1 MTETI
6 RYEVDGD
13 GIALLTIDLPNTGM
27 NVFNAQLIEDLET
40 CVNKVLEDDA
50 VKGAVITSGKDA
62 FLAGADLNM
71 LGAQAGAEQTPEEAF
86 EGAFRLNK
94 ILRLIETGG
103 KPRKELALQGTKP
116 FAAAVNGL
124 ALGGGFE
131 LVLACH
137 YRVITDSPKMQL
149 GFPEVQVGLLP
160 GAGGT
165 QRLPRIVGIQAA
177 AQAITTGKPYN
188 GQVALGLGIAQE
200 MAPTDQVVEKA
211 KAWVKKSPSALAP
224 WDKKG
229 FKYPGGAGAMNPAAV
244 QTFIGANAMAQKQT
258 QHNYPAVQAILSC
271 LYEGGIV
278 DFDTAIRI
286 ESKYFMTLLAGSVA
300 PNMIRSLFINKQAV
314 EKGSLR
320 PKNIERKTVKR
331 LGMLGAGL
339 MGAGVAY
346 VSAKGGMDVVL
357 LDRDMAS
364 AEKGKDY
371 SRKLVEKDIGR
382 GKLTKEKGDAFLE
395 RIIPTDNYDDLK
407 DCDLIIEAVFEAEDI
422 KKDVT
427 EKTEAVIG
435 KDVVFASNTSTLP
448 ITGLAKNFTRPHQFI
463 GIHFFSPVEKM
474 PLVEIIM
481 GEKTDDETLALA
493 LDYVSQIRKTPIVVN
508 DSRGFY
514 TSRCFGTYVQEGYAM
529 VKEGVNPALIENAGK
544 MAGMPV
550 GPLAVGD
557 EVAID
562 LSYKVGMAT
571 RKALGDKYVPSP
583 ADGFVEKMVTE
594 LERFGRKNGKGAYV
608 YPEDGS
614 PKHLWQGLSEHFPL
628 SDDQPSVDE
637 VKSRLMIRQAIECA
651 RCFEEG
657 VLRDTAS
664 GDIGAIFGWGFAPFT
679 GGPFSFI
686 DTMGVDE
693 FVREADRLT
702 QAYGPRF
709 TPPQLLRD
717 MAANGETFYT
727 KGDSRGRIPGKKAA

>member
-6 RYEVDGD
+6 RYEVDAD

-27 NVFNAQLIEDLET
+27 NVFNAQLIQDLDT
-40 CVNKVLEDDA
+40 CVDKVLADDA
-50 VKGAVITSGKDA
+50 VKGAVITSGKPA

-71 LGAQAGAEQTPEEAF
+71 LGGQAGATQTPQEAF
-86 EGAFRLNK
+86 ESAFGLNK
-94 ILRLIETGG
+94 LLRKMETGD
-103 KPRKELALQGTKP
+103 KDRKVLAKEGTKP

-137 YRVITDSPKMQL
+137 YRVLADVPGMQL

-188 GQVALGLGIAQE
+188 GQIAMGLGIAQ
-200 MAPTDQVVEKA
+200 ALVPLDDVVSNA
-211 KAWVKKSPSALAP
+211 KEWVKKTASALAP

-229 FKYPGGAGAMNPAAV
+229 FKYPGGAGAMNPNAV
-244 QTFIGANAMAQKQT
+244 RTFMGASAMAQKQT
-258 QHNYPAVQAILSC
+258 QHNYPAVEAILSC

-286 ESKYFMTLLAGSVA
+286 ESKYFMKLLADPVA
-300 PNMIRSLFINKQAV
+300 GNMIRSLFINKQAV

-320 PKNIERKTVKR
+320 PEGFERKKVKR

-346 VSAKGGMDVVL
+346 VSAKVGMDVVL
-357 LDRDMAS
+357 LDRDEAS

-371 SRKLVEKDIGR
+371 SRNLVKKGVER
-382 GKLTKEKGDAFLE
+382 GKVSQEKGDALLD
-395 RIIPTDNYDDLK
+395 RITTTSDYSDLA

-435 KDVVFASNTSTLP
+435 KDIVFASNTSTLP

-463 GIHFFSPVEKM
+463 GIHFFSPVDKM

-481 GEKTDDETLALA
+481 GEKTDDQTLALA
-493 LDYVSQIRKTPIVVN
+493 LDYVSQIKKTPIVVN

-529 VKEGVNPALIENAGK
+529 VQEGVNPALIENAGK

-557 EVAID
+557 EVALD

-571 RKALGDKYVPSP
+571 KKALGDKYVSSP
-583 ADGFVEKMVTE
+583 ADGFVEKMVVD
-594 LERFGRKNGKGAYV
+594 LERFGRKNGKGNYV

-614 PKHLWQGLSEHFPL
+614 RKYLWPGLADHFPQVE
-628 SDDQPSVDE
+628 DQPE
-637 VKSRLMIRQAIECA
+637 VCEVISRFMVRQAIEAA

-657 VLRDTAS
+657 VLIDASS

-679 GGPFSFI
+679 GGPFSYI
-686 DTMGVDE
+686 DTMGVAE
-693 FVREADRLT
+693 FVAEADRLA
-702 QAYGPRF
+702 QAYGARF
-709 TPPQLLRD
+709 TPPQMLRD
-717 MAANGETFYT
+717 MAANGESFYA
-727 KGDSRGRIPGKKAA
+727 KGDTRGRIAKAA

>member
-6 RYEVDGD
+6 RYEVDAD
-13 GIALLTIDLPNTGM
+13 GIALLTIDLPDASM
-27 NVFNAQLIEDLET
+27 NVFNAQLIKDLDT
-40 CVNKVLEDDA
+40 CVDKVLADDA
-50 VKGAVITSGKDA
+50 VKGAVITSGKPA
-62 FLAGADLNM
+62 FIAGADLNM
-71 LGAQAGAEQTPEEAF
+71 LGAQAGSKQTPEQAF
-86 EGAFRLNK
+86 ESAFGLNK
-94 ILRLIETGG
+94 LFRKLETGD
-103 KPRKELALQGTKP
+103 KNRKILAKEGTKP

-137 YRVITDSPKMQL
+137 YRVIADDPKMQL

-177 AQAITTGKPYN
+177 AGAVTTGKPYN
-188 GQVALGLGIAQE
+188 AQIALGLGIANE
-200 MAPTDQVVEKA
+200 LAPAADVVDRA
-211 KAWVKKSPSALAP
+211 KAWVKKTSSAIAP

-229 FKYPGGAGAMNPAAV
+229 FKYPGGAGAMHPASV
-244 QTFIGANAMAQKQT
+244 QTFVGANAMAQKQT

-271 LYEGGIV
+271 FFEGGVV

-286 ESKYFMTLLAGSVA
+286 ESKYFMKLLADPVA
-300 PNMIRSLFINKQAV
+300 GNMIRSLFINKQAV

-320 PKNIERKTVKR
+320 PAGIERKKVKR

-346 VSAKGGMDVVL
+346 VSAKVGMDVVL
-357 LDRDMAS
+357 LDRDAAS

-371 SRKLVEKDIGR
+371 SRNLVKKGVER
-382 GKLTKEKGDAFLE
+382 GKVSKEKGDALLE
-395 RIIPTDNYDDLK
+395 RITTTSDYADLK

-422 KKDVT
+422 KKSVT
-427 EKTEAVIG
+427 EATEAVIG
-435 KDVVFASNTSTLP
+435 KDIVFASNTSTLP

-463 GIHFFSPVEKM
+463 GIHFFSPVDKM

-481 GEKTDDETLALA
+481 GEKTDDATLALA
-493 LDYVSQIRKTPIVVN
+493 LDYVSQIKKTPIVVN

-514 TSRCFGTYVQEGYAM
+514 TSRCFGTYVQEGYSM
-529 VKEGVNPALIENAGK
+529 VQEGVKPALIENAGK

-557 EVAID
+557 EVALD

-571 RKALGDKYVPSP
+571 RKALGDKYVVSP
-583 ADGFVEKMVTE
+583 ADGFVEKMVVD
-594 LERFGRKNGKGAYV
+594 LERFGRKNGKGNYV
-608 YPEDGS
+608 YPTDGGR
-614 PKHLWQGLSEHFPL
+614 KYLWPGLGDHFPVA
-628 SDDQPSVDE
+628 DDQPTLDE
-637 VKSRLMIRQAIECA
+637 VKTRFMVRQAVEAA

-657 VLRDTAS
+657 VLIDASS

-686 DTMGVDE
+686 DTMGVAE
-693 FVREADRLT
+693 FVAEADRLA
-702 QAYGPRF
+702 QAYGARF
-709 TPPQLLRD
+709 TPPQMLRD
-717 MAANGETFYT
+717 MAEKGECFYA
-727 KGDSRGRIPGKKAA
+727 KGDTRGRIAKAA

>member
-13 GIALLTIDLPNTGM
+13 GIALLTIDLPNANM
-27 NVFNAQLIEDLET
+27 NVFNAQLIEDLDA
-40 CVNKVLEDDA
+40 CVDKVLADDN

-71 LGAQAGAEQTPEEAF
+71 LGSQEADQTPEQAF
-86 EGAFRLNK
+86 ENAFRLNK
-94 ILRLIETGG
+94 IFRKMETGD
-103 KPRKELALQGTKP
+103 KDRKILMKEGTKP

-137 YRVITDSPKMQL
+137 HRVISDTPAMQL
-149 GFPEVQVGLLP
+149 GFPEVMVGLLP

-165 QRLPRIVGIQAA
+165 QRLPRLTGIQAA

-188 GQVALGLGIAQE
+188 GQIAMGLGIVQE
-200 MAPTDQVVEKA
+200 MVPTDQVVAKA
-211 KAWVKKSPSALAP
+211 KEWVKKSPSALAP

-271 LYEGGIV
+271 LYEGGVV

-286 ESKYFMTLLAGSVA
+286 ESKYFMKLLSGPVA

-320 PKNIERKTVKR
+320 PEGFERKKVKR

-346 VSAKGGMDVVL
+346 VSAKAGMEVVL
-357 LDRDMAS
+357 LDREMAA

-371 SRKLVEKDIGR
+371 SRNLVKKGMER
-382 GKLTKEKGDAFLE
+382 GKVTQEKGDALLE
-395 RIIPTDNYDDLK
+395 RIIPTDSYDDLK

-435 KDVVFASNTSTLP
+435 KDIVFASNTSTLP

-463 GIHFFSPVEKM
+463 GIHFFSPVDKM

-481 GEKTDDETLALA
+481 GEKTDDATLALA
-493 LDYVSQIRKTPIVVN
+493 LDYVSQIKKTPIVVN

-583 ADGFVEKMVTE
+583 ADGFVETMVVE
-594 LERFGRKNGKGAYV
+594 LERFGRKNGKGAYD
-608 YPEDGS
+608 YPTDGS
-614 PKHLWQGLSEHFPL
+614 PKHLWPGLADHFPL
-628 SDDQPSVDE
+628 ADDQPTVDE
-637 VKSRLMIRQAIECA
+637 VKSRLMVRMAVECA

-693 FVREADRLT
+693 FVAEADRLA
-702 QAYGPRF
+702 QAYGARF

-717 MAANGETFYT
+717 MASNGETFYT
-727 KGDSRGRIPGKKAA
+727 KGDSRGRIPAKAA

>member
-6 RYEVDGD
+6 RYDVDGD

-27 NVFNAQLIEDLET
+27 NVFNAQLIEDLDT
-40 CVNKVLEDDA
+40 CIDKALADDA
-50 VKGAVITSGKDA
+50 VKGVVITSGKPA

-71 LGAQAGAEQTPEEAF
+71 LGSRAGADQTPEAAF
-86 EGAFRLNK
+86 ESAFGLNK
-94 ILRLIETGG
+94 LLRKIETGD
-103 KPRKELALQGTKP
+103 KDRKILAKQGTKP
-116 FAAAVNGL
+116 VAAAVNGL

-137 YRVITDSPKMQL
+137 HRIIADDRSMQL

-165 QRLPRIVGIQAA
+165 QRLPRLIGIQAA
-177 AQAITTGKPYN
+177 AQAIMTGKPFN
-188 GQVALGLGIAQE
+188 AQTALGLGIVQE
-200 MAPTDQVVEKA
+200 VAPAGEVVAKA
-211 KAWVKKSPSALAP
+211 KEWVKKTSSAIAP

-229 FKYPGGAGAMNPAAV
+229 FKYPGGAGAMNPSSV
-244 QTFIGANAMAQKQT
+244 QTFVGANAMAQKQT

-271 LYEGGIV
+271 MFEGGVV

-286 ESKYFMTLLAGSVA
+286 ESKYFMKLLADPVA
-300 PNMIRSLFINKQAV
+300 GNMIRSLFINKQAV

-320 PKNIERKTVKR
+320 PEGFERKKVKR

-346 VSAKGGMDVVL
+346 VSAKAGMEVVL
-357 LDRDMAS
+357 LDRDEAS

-371 SRKLVEKDIGR
+371 SRNLVKKGMER
-382 GKLTKEKGDAFLE
+382 GKVTQEKGDALLD
-395 RIIPTDNYDDLK
+395 RITTTSDYADLK

-463 GIHFFSPVEKM
+463 GIHFFSPVDKM

-493 LDYVSQIRKTPIVVN
+493 LDYVSQIKKTPIVVN

-529 VKEGVNPALIENAGK
+529 VQEGVNPALIENAGK

-557 EVAID
+557 EVALD
-562 LSYKVGMAT
+562 LSYKVGQAT
-571 RKALGDKYVPSP
+571 KKALGDKYVSSP
-583 ADGFVEKMVTE
+583 ADGFVEKMVVE
-594 LERFGRKNGKGAYV
+594 LERFGRKNGKGNYV
-608 YPEDGS
+608 YPEDGGR
-614 PKHLWQGLSEHFPL
+614 KYLWPGLGEHFPV
-628 SDDQPSVDE
+628 SAEQPSVDE
-637 VKSRLMIRQAIECA
+637 VKSRFMVRQAVEAA

-657 VLRDTAS
+657 VLIDASS

-686 DTMGVDE
+686 DTMGVAE
-693 FVREADRLT
+693 FVREADRLA

-709 TPPQLLRD
+709 TPPQMLRE
-717 MAANGETFYT
+717 MAEKGETFYQ
-727 KGDSRGRIPGKKAA
+727 KGNTRGRLAKAA

>member
-1 MTETI
+1 MTKTI
-6 RYEVDGD
+6 RYDVDAD
-13 GIALLTIDLPNTGM
+13 GIALLTIDLPDTGM
-27 NVFNAQLIEDLET
+27 NVFNAQLIKDLDT
-40 CVNKVLEDDA
+40 CVDKVLADDA
-50 VKGAVITSGKDA
+50 VKGAVITSGKPA

-71 LGAQAGAEQTPEEAF
+71 LGSQAGSKQTPEQAF
-86 EGAFRLNK
+86 ESAFGLNK
-94 ILRLIETGG
+94 LFRKLETGD
-103 KPRKELALQGTKP
+103 KNRKILAKEGTKP

-137 YRVITDSPKMQL
+137 YRVIADDPKMQL

-177 AQAITTGKPYN
+177 AGAVTTGKPYN
-188 GQVALGLGIAQE
+188 AHVALGLGIANE
-200 MAPTDQVVEKA
+200 LAPAAEVVQKA
-211 KAWVKKSPSALAP
+211 KAWVKRSASAIAP

-229 FKYPGGAGAMNPAAV
+229 FKYPGGAGAMHPASV
-244 QTFIGANAMAQKQT
+244 QTFVGANAMAQKQT

-271 LYEGGIV
+271 LFEGGVV

-286 ESKYFMTLLAGSVA
+286 ESKYFMKLLADPVA
-300 PNMIRSLFINKQAV
+300 GNMIRSLFINKQAV

-320 PKNIERKTVKR
+320 PAGIERKKVKR

-346 VSAKGGMDVVL
+346 VSAKVGMDVVL
-357 LDRDMAS
+357 LDRDEAS

-371 SRKLVEKDIGR
+371 SRNLVKKGVER
-382 GKLTKEKGDAFLE
+382 GKVSQEKGDALLS
-395 RIIPTDNYDDLK
+395 RITTTSDYADLK

-422 KKDVT
+422 KKAVT
-427 EKTEAVIG
+427 EATEAVIG
-435 KDVVFASNTSTLP
+435 ENIVFASNTSTLP

-463 GIHFFSPVEKM
+463 GIHFFSPVDKM

-481 GEKTDDETLALA
+481 GEKTDDATLALA
-493 LDYVSQIRKTPIVVN
+493 LDYVSQIKKTPIVVN

-514 TSRCFGTYVQEGYAM
+514 TSRCFGTYVQEGYSM
-529 VKEGVNPALIENAGK
+529 VQEGVTPALIENAGK

-557 EVAID
+557 EVALD

-571 RKALGDKYVPSP
+571 RKALGDKYVVSP
-583 ADGFVEKMVTE
+583 ADGFVEKMVVD
-594 LERFGRKNGKGAYV
+594 LERYGRKNGKGNYV
-608 YPEDGS
+608 YPEDGGR
-614 PKHLWQGLSEHFPL
+614 KYLWPGLADHFPVA
-628 SDDQPSVDE
+628 DDQPTLDE
-637 VKSRLMIRQAIECA
+637 VKTRFMVRQAVEAA

-657 VLRDTAS
+657 VLIDASS

-686 DTMGVDE
+686 DTMGVAE
-693 FVREADRLT
+693 FVAEADRLT
-702 QAYGPRF
+702 QAYGARF
-709 TPPQLLRD
+709 TPPQMLRD
-717 MAANGETFYT
+717 MAANGENFYA
-727 KGDSRGRIPGKKAA
+727 KGDTRGRLAKAA

>member
-1 MTETI
+1 MTDTI
-6 RYEVDGD
+6 RYEVDAD
-13 GIALLTIDLPNTGM
+13 GIALLTIDLPDTGM
-27 NVFNAQLIEDLET
+27 NVFNAQLIEDLNT
-40 CVNKVLEDDA
+40 CVDKVLADDA
-50 VKGAVITSGKDA
+50 VKGAVITSGKPA

-71 LGAQAGAEQTPEEAF
+71 LGSQAGSKQTPEQAF
-86 EGAFRLNK
+86 ESAFGLNK
-94 ILRLIETGG
+94 LFRKLETGD
-103 KPRKELALQGTKP
+103 KDRKVLAKEGTKP

-137 YRVITDSPKMQL
+137 YRVIADDPKMQL

-177 AQAITTGKPYN
+177 AGAVTTGKPYN
-188 GQVALGLGIAQE
+188 AQIALGLGIANE
-200 MAPTDQVVEKA
+200 LAPAAEVVEKA
-211 KAWVKKSPSALAP
+211 IAWVKKSSSAIAP

-229 FKYPGGAGAMNPAAV
+229 FKYPGGAGAMHPGSV

-271 LYEGGIV
+271 LFEGGVV

-286 ESKYFMTLLAGSVA
+286 ESKYFMKLLADPVA
-300 PNMIRSLFINKQAV
+300 GNMIRSLFINKQAV

-320 PKNIERKTVKR
+320 PAGIERKKVKR

-346 VSAKGGMDVVL
+346 VSAKAGMDVVL
-357 LDRDMAS
+357 LDRDEAS

-371 SRKLVEKDIGR
+371 SRNLVKKGVER
-382 GKLTKEKGDAFLE
+382 GKVSQEKGDALLE
-395 RIIPTDNYDDLK
+395 RIITTSDYADLK

-422 KKDVT
+422 KKAVT
-427 EKTEAVIG
+427 EATEAVIG
-435 KDVVFASNTSTLP
+435 EDIVFASNTSTLP

-463 GIHFFSPVEKM
+463 GIHFFSPVDKM

-481 GEKTDDETLALA
+481 GEKTDDATLALA
-493 LDYVSQIRKTPIVVN
+493 LDYVSQIKKTPIVVN

-514 TSRCFGTYVQEGYAM
+514 TSRCFGTYVQEGYSM
-529 VKEGVNPALIENAGK
+529 VQEGVKPALIENAGK

-557 EVAID
+557 EVALD

-571 RKALGDKYVPSP
+571 KKALGDKYVESP
-583 ADGFVEKMVTE
+583 ADGFVEKMVVD
-594 LERFGRKNGKGAYV
+594 LERYGRKNGKGNYV
-608 YPEDGS
+608 YPEDGGR
-614 PKHLWQGLSEHFPL
+614 KYLWPGLADHFPVA
-628 SDDQPSVDE
+628 DDQPTLDE
-637 VKSRLMIRQAIECA
+637 VKTRFMVRQAVEAA

-657 VLRDTAS
+657 VLIDASS

-686 DTMGVDE
+686 DTMGVAE
-693 FVREADRLT
+693 FVAEADRLA
-702 QAYGPRF
+702 QAYGARF
-709 TPPQLLRD
+709 APPQMLRD
-717 MAANGETFYT
+717 MAANGESFYA
-727 KGDSRGRIPGKKAA
+727 KGDTRGRIAKAA

>member
-1 MTETI
+1 MTDTI
-6 RYEVDGD
+6 RYETDAD
-13 GIALLTIDLPNTGM
+13 GIALLTIDLPGASM
-27 NVFNAQLIEDLET
+27 NVFNEQLIKDLDT
-40 CVNKVLEDDA
+40 CVDKILADDA
-50 VKGAVITSGKDA
+50 VKGAVITSGKST

-71 LGAQAGAEQTPEEAF
+71 LGSQSGKGATLEEKFAGAFA
-86 EGAFRLNK
+86 LNK
-94 ILRLIETGG
+94 LFRKMETGG
-103 KPRKELALQGTKP
+103 KAPKVLAIEGTKP
-116 FAAAVNGL
+116 FAAAINGL
-124 ALGGGFE
+124 ALGGGLE

-137 YRVITDSPKMQL
+137 YRVVADDPRIQL
-149 GFPEVQVGLLP
+149 GLPESQVGLLP
-160 GAGGT
+160 GGGGT
-165 QRLPRIVGIQAA
+165 QRLPRLIGIQAA
-177 AQAITTGKPYN
+177 AQAITTGKPFN
-188 GQVALGLGIAQE
+188 PMTAAGLGIVNE
-200 MAPTDQVVEKA
+200 VAPLADVVTKA
-211 KAWVKKSPSALAP
+211 KEWVKKTSSAIAP

-258 QHNYPAVQAILSC
+258 QHNYPAIEAVLSC

-286 ESKYFMTLLAGSVA
+286 ESKYFLKLLSGPVAG
-300 PNMIRSLFINKQAV
+300 NMIRSLFINKQAV

-320 PKNIERKTVKR
+320 PKGFERKTVKR

-346 VSAKGGMDVVL
+346 VSAKAGMDVVL
-357 LDRDMAS
+357 LDRDAAA

-371 SRKLVEKDIGR
+371 SRKLVETGVSRSKV
-382 GKLTKEKGDAFLE
+382 TKEKGEALLS
-395 RIIPTDNYDDLK
+395 RIHTTSDYADLK
-407 DCDLIIEAVFEAEDI
+407 DCDLIIEAVFEADEV
-422 KKDVT
+422 KRDVT
-427 EKTEAVIG
+427 QKTEAVIG

-463 GIHFFSPVEKM
+463 GIHFFSPVDKM

-493 LDYVSQIRKTPIVVN
+493 LDYVSQIKKTPIVVN

-514 TSRCFGTYVQEGYAM
+514 TSRCFGTYVSEGYAM
-529 VKEGVNPALIENAGK
+529 VQEGVKPALIENVGK
-544 MAGMPV
+544 MSGMPV

-562 LSYKVGMAT
+562 LGYKIGIAT
-571 RKALGDKYVPSP
+571 KKALGDKYVASP
-583 ADGFVEKMVTE
+583 ADAFAEKMVVE

-614 PKHLWQGLSEHFPL
+614 KKHLWPELSDHFPVAAN
-628 SDDQPSVDE
+628 QPSVDE
-637 VKSRLMIRQAIECA
+637 VQSRLLVRQAVECA

-657 VLRDTAS
+657 VLIDASS
-664 GDIGAIFGWGFAPFT
+664 GDIGAIFGWGFAPWT

-686 DTMGVDE
+686 DTYGVAK
-693 FVREADRLT
+693 FVAEADRLA

-709 TPPQLLRD
+709 TPPKLLRD
-717 MAANGETFYT
+717 MAAKGETFYG
-727 KGDSRGRIPGKKAA
+727 KGDTRGRLTKAA

>member
-6 RYEVDGD
+6 RYEVDSD
-13 GIALLTIDLPNTGM
+13 GIALLTIDLPNASM
-27 NVFNAQLIEDLET
+27 NVFNAQLIKDLDT
-40 CVNKVLEDDA
+40 CVDKVLTDDA
-50 VKGAVITSGKDA
+50 VKGAVITSGKA
-62 FLAGADLNM
+62 TFLAGADLNM
-71 LGAQAGAEQTPEEAF
+71 LGDQAGRDVTPQEAF
-86 EGAFRLNK
+86 EAAFGLNK
-94 ILRLIETGG
+94 LFRKMETGD
-103 KPRKELALQGTKP
+103 KDRKVLAKEGTKP
-116 FAAAVNGL
+116 FACAVNGL

-137 YRVITDSPKMQL
+137 YRVVADSPKMQL

-160 GAGGT
+160 GGGGT
-165 QRLPRIVGIQAA
+165 QRLPRLTGIQAA

-188 GQVALGLGIAQE
+188 AQIALGLGIANE
-200 MAPTDQVVEKA
+200 LAPAEDVVEKA
-211 KAWVKKSPSALAP
+211 KAWVKRSPSAIAP

-229 FKYPGGAGAMNPAAV
+229 FKYPGGAGAMHPGSV

-271 LYEGGIV
+271 LFEGGVV

-286 ESKYFMTLLAGSVA
+286 ESKYFMKLLADPVA
-300 PNMIRSLFINKQAV
+300 GNMIRSLFINKQAV

-320 PKNIERKTVKR
+320 PDGFERKKVKR

-346 VSAKGGMDVVL
+346 VSAKAGMDVVL
-357 LDRDMAS
+357 LDRDEAA

-371 SRKLVEKDIGR
+371 SRNLVKKGIER
-382 GKLTKEKGDAFLE
+382 GKVSQEKGDALLD
-395 RIIPTDNYDDLK
+395 RITTTADYADLK

-463 GIHFFSPVEKM
+463 GIHFFSPVDKM

-493 LDYVSQIRKTPIVVN
+493 LDYVNQIKKTPIVVN

-529 VKEGVNPALIENAGK
+529 VQEGVNPALIENAGK

-557 EVAID
+557 EVALD

-571 RKALGDKYVPSP
+571 KKALGDKYVSSP
-583 ADGFVEKMVTE
+583 ADGFVEKMVVD
-594 LERFGRKNGKGAYV
+594 LERFGRKNGKGNYV
-608 YPEDGS
+608 YPEDGGR
-614 PKHLWQGLSEHFPL
+614 KYLWPGLSEHFPVA
-628 SDDQPSVDE
+628 DEQPSVDE
-637 VKSRLMIRQAIECA
+637 VKSRFMVRQAVEAA

-657 VLRDTAS
+657 VLIDASS

-686 DTMGVDE
+686 DTMGVAE
-693 FVREADRLT
+693 FVREADRLA

-709 TPPQLLRD
+709 TPPQMLRD
-717 MAANGETFYT
+717 MAEKGESFYA
-727 KGDSRGRIPGKKAA
+727 KGDTRGRIAKAA

>member
-6 RYEVDGD
+6 RYEVDAD
-13 GIALLTIDLPNTGM
+13 GIALLTIDLPDTGM
-27 NVFNAQLIEDLET
+27 NVFNTQLIKDLDT
-40 CVNKVLEDDA
+40 CVDKVLADDA
-50 VKGAVITSGKDA
+50 VKGAVITSGKPA

-71 LGAQAGAEQTPEEAF
+71 LGSQAGSKQTPEQAF
-86 EGAFRLNK
+86 ENAFGLNRLFRK
-94 ILRLIETGG
+94 LETGD
-103 KPRKELALQGTKP
+103 KNRKVLAKEGTKP

-137 YRVITDSPKMQL
+137 YRVIADDPKMQL

-177 AQAITTGKPYN
+177 AGAVTTGKPYN
-188 GQVALGLGIAQE
+188 AQIALGLGIANE
-200 MAPTDQVVEKA
+200 LAPAAEVVEKA
-211 KAWVKKSPSALAP
+211 KAWVKKSASAIAP

-229 FKYPGGAGAMNPAAV
+229 FKYPGGAGAMHPASV
-244 QTFIGANAMAQKQT
+244 QTFVGANAMAQKQT

-271 LYEGGIV
+271 LFEGGVV

-286 ESKYFMTLLAGSVA
+286 ESKYFMKLLADPVA
-300 PNMIRSLFINKQAV
+300 GNMIRSLFINKQAV

-320 PKNIERKTVKR
+320 PAGIERTKVKR

-346 VSAKGGMDVVL
+346 VSAKAGMDVVL
-357 LDRDMAS
+357 LDRDEAS

-371 SRKLVEKDIGR
+371 SRNLVKKGVER
-382 GKLTKEKGDAFLE
+382 GKVSQEKGDALLS
-395 RIIPTDNYDDLK
+395 RITTTSDYADLK

-422 KKDVT
+422 KKTVT
-427 EKTEAVIG
+427 EATEAVIG
-435 KDVVFASNTSTLP
+435 EDIVFASNTSTLP

-463 GIHFFSPVEKM
+463 GIHFFSPVDKM

-481 GEKTDDETLALA
+481 GEKTDDATLALA
-493 LDYVSQIRKTPIVVN
+493 LDYVSQIKKTPIVVN

-514 TSRCFGTYVQEGYAM
+514 TSRCFGTYVQEGYSM
-529 VKEGVNPALIENAGK
+529 VQEGVKPALIENAGK

-557 EVAID
+557 EVALD

-571 RKALGDKYVPSP
+571 RKALGDKYVTSP
-583 ADGFVEKMVTE
+583 ADGFVEKMVVD
-594 LERFGRKNGKGAYV
+594 LERFGRKNGKGNYV
-608 YPEDGS
+608 YPEDGGR
-614 PKHLWQGLSEHFPL
+614 KYLWPGLGDHFPVA
-628 SDDQPSVDE
+628 DDQPSLDE
-637 VKSRLMIRQAIECA
+637 VKTRFMVRQAVEAA

-657 VLRDTAS
+657 VLIDASS

-686 DTMGVDE
+686 DTMGVAE
-693 FVREADRLT
+693 FVAEADRLA
-702 QAYGPRF
+702 QAYGARF
-709 TPPQLLRD
+709 TPPQMLRD
-717 MAANGETFYT
+717 MAANGESFYA
-727 KGDSRGRIPGKKAA
+727 KGDTRGRIAKAA

>member
-27 NVFNAQLIEDLET
+27 NVFNAQLIEDLDT
-40 CVNKVLEDDA
+40 CIDKALGDDA
-50 VKGAVITSGKDA
+50 VKGVVITSGKPA

-71 LGAQAGAEQTPEEAF
+71 LGSRAGADQTPEQAF
-86 EGAFRLNK
+86 ESAFGLNK
-94 ILRLIETGG
+94 LLRKIETGD
-103 KPRKELALQGTKP
+103 KNRKVLAKEGTKP
-116 FAAAVNGL
+116 VAAAVNGL

-137 YRVITDSPKMQL
+137 HRIIADDRSMQL

-165 QRLPRIVGIQAA
+165 QRLPRLIGIQAA
-177 AQAITTGKPYN
+177 AQAIMTGKPFN
-188 GQVALGLGIAQE
+188 AQTSLGLGIVHE
-200 MAPTDQVVEKA
+200 IAPADQVVEKA
-211 KAWVKKSPSALAP
+211 KAWVKKTSSAIAP

-229 FKYPGGAGAMNPAAV
+229 FKYPGGAGAMNPSSV
-244 QTFIGANAMAQKQT
+244 QTFVGANAMAQKQT

-271 LYEGGIV
+271 LFEGGVV

-286 ESKYFMTLLAGSVA
+286 ESKYFMKLLADPVA
-300 PNMIRSLFINKQAV
+300 GNMIRSLFINKQAV

-320 PKNIERKTVKR
+320 PEGIERKKVKR

-346 VSAKGGMDVVL
+346 VSAKVGMEVVL
-357 LDRDMAS
+357 LDRDDAS

-371 SRKLVEKDIGR
+371 SRNLVKKGIER
-382 GKLTKEKGDAFLE
+382 GKVTEEKGNALLD
-395 RIIPTDNYDDLK
+395 RITTTSDYADLK
-407 DCDLIIEAVFEAEDI
+407 NCDLIIEAVFEAEDI

-435 KDVVFASNTSTLP
+435 KDVVFGSNTSTLP

-463 GIHFFSPVEKM
+463 GIHFFSPVDKM

-481 GEKTDDETLALA
+481 GEETDDATLALA
-493 LDYVSQIRKTPIVVN
+493 LDYVSQIKKTPIVVN

-529 VKEGVNPALIENAGK
+529 VQEGVNPALIENAGK

-557 EVAID
+557 EVALD

-571 RKALGDKYVPSP
+571 RKALGDKYVSSP
-583 ADGFVEKMVTE
+583 ADGFVEKMVVD
-594 LERFGRKNGKGAYV
+594 LERFGRKNGKGNYV
-608 YPEDGS
+608 YPEDGGR
-614 PKHLWQGLSEHFPL
+614 KYLWPGLADHFPVA
-628 SDDQPSVDE
+628 DEQPTVDE
-637 VKSRLMIRQAIECA
+637 VKSRFMVRQAVEAA

-657 VLRDTAS
+657 VLIDASS
-664 GDIGAIFGWGFAPFT
+664 GDIGAIFGWGFAPFL

-686 DTMGVDE
+686 DTMGVAE
-693 FVREADRLT
+693 FVREADRLA

-709 TPPQLLRD
+709 TPPQMLRD
-717 MAANGETFYT
+717 MAEKGESFYS
-727 KGDSRGRIPGKKAA
+727 KGDTRGRIAKAA

>member
-6 RYEVDGD
+6 RFDVDSD

-27 NVFNAQLIEDLET
+27 NVFNAQLIEDLDT
-40 CVNKVLEDDA
+40 CVDKVLADEA
-50 VKGAVITSGKDA
+50 IKGAVITSGKPA

-71 LGAQAGAEQTPEEAF
+71 LGSSAGTEQTPEEAF
-86 EGAFRLNK
+86 ESAFRLNK
-94 ILRLIETGG
+94 ILRKMETGD
-103 KPRKELALQGTKP
+103 KNRKVLMKEGTKP

-137 YRVITDSPKMQL
+137 YRVIADDPKMQL

-165 QRLPRIVGIQAA
+165 QRLPRLTGIQAA
-177 AQAITTGKPYN
+177 AQAITTGKPYG
-188 GQVALGLGIAQE
+188 GQIAMGLGIVQA
-200 MAPTDQVVEKA
+200 MAPASEVVEKA
-211 KAWVKKSPSALAP
+211 KEWVKKSPSALAP

-229 FKYPGGAGAMNPAAV
+229 FKYPGGSGAMHPGSV

-271 LYEGGIV
+271 LFEGGVV

-286 ESKYFMTLLAGSVA
+286 ESKYFMTLLAGPVA
-300 PNMIRSLFINKQAV
+300 GNMIRSLFINKQAV

-320 PKNIERKTVKR
+320 PEGYERKKVKR

-346 VSAKGGMDVVL
+346 VSAKAGMDVVL
-357 LDRDMAS
+357 LDRDEAS

-371 SRKLVEKDIGR
+371 SRNLVKKGIER
-382 GKLTKEKGDAFLE
+382 GKVSKEKGEALLE
-395 RIIPTDNYDDLK
+395 RITTTSDYADLK

-422 KKDVT
+422 KKSVT
-427 EKTEAVIG
+427 EATEAVIG
-435 KDVVFASNTSTLP
+435 KDIVFASNTSTLP

-463 GIHFFSPVEKM
+463 GIHFFSPVDKM

-514 TSRCFGTYVQEGYAM
+514 TSRCFGTYVTEGYAM

-557 EVAID
+557 EVALD

-571 RKALGDKYVPSP
+571 KQALGDKYVESP
-583 ADGFVEKMVTE
+583 ADGFVEKMVVE
-594 LERFGRKNGKGAYV
+594 LERFGRKNSKGNYV
-608 YPEDGS
+608 YPEDGGR
-614 PKHLWQGLSEHFPL
+614 KYLWPGLADHFPL
-628 SDDQPSVDE
+628 SDEQPSIDE
-637 VKSRLMIRQAIECA
+637 VQSRFMIRQAVEAA

-657 VLRDTAS
+657 VLIDASS

-686 DTMGVDE
+686 DTYGVAK
-693 FVREADRLT
+693 FVAEADRLA
-702 QAYGPRF
+702 QAYGARF
-709 TPPQLLRD
+709 NPPQMLRD
-717 MAANGETFYT
+717 MAEKGETFYS
-727 KGDSRGRIPGKKAA
+727 KGDTRGRLAKAA

>member
-6 RYEVDGD
+6 KFDVDSD

-27 NVFNAQLIEDLET
+27 NVFNAQLIKDLDS
-40 CVNKVLEDDA
+40 CIDKVLADDA
-50 VKGAVITSGKDA
+50 IKGAVITSGKPA

-71 LGAQAGAEQTPEEAF
+71 LGDRAGADMTPEEAF
-86 EGAFRLNK
+86 DGAFQLNK
-94 ILRLIETGG
+94 ILRKMETGD
-103 KPRKELALQGTKP
+103 KNRKVLAKEGTKP

-137 YRVITDSPKMQL
+137 YRVIADDPKMQL

-165 QRLPRIVGIQAA
+165 QRLPRLTGIQAA

-188 GQVALGLGIAQE
+188 AQIAVGLGIAQE
-200 MAPTDQVVEKA
+200 TAPAADVVEKA
-211 KAWVKKSPSALAP
+211 KAWVKKSPSAIAP

-229 FKYPGGAGAMNPAAV
+229 FKYPGGAGAMHPGSV

-258 QHNYPAVQAILSC
+258 NHNYPAVQAILSC
-271 LYEGGIV
+271 LFEGGVV

-286 ESKYFMTLLAGSVA
+286 ESKYFMTLLANPVA
-300 PNMIRSLFINKQAV
+300 GNMIRSLFINKQAV

-320 PKNIERKTVKR
+320 PEGIERKKIKR

-346 VSAKGGMDVVL
+346 VSAKVGMDVVL
-357 LDRDMAS
+357 LDRDETS

-371 SRKLVEKDIGR
+371 SRKLVEKGVSR
-382 GKLTKEKGDAFLE
+382 GKVSKEKGEALLD
-395 RIIPTDNYDDLK
+395 RITTTSDYADLK

-422 KKDVT
+422 KKSVT
-427 EKTEAVIG
+427 EATEAVIG
-435 KDVVFASNTSTLP
+435 KDIVFASNTSTLP

-463 GIHFFSPVEKM
+463 GIHFFSPVDKM
-474 PLVEIIM
+474 PLVEIIL
-481 GEKTDDETLALA
+481 GAETDDATTALA

-557 EVAID
+557 EVALD

-571 RKALGDKYVPSP
+571 RKALGDKYVESP
-583 ADGFVEKMVTE
+583 ADGFVEKMVIE
-594 LERFGRKNGKGAYV
+594 LERFGRKNKKGNYV
-608 YPEDGS
+608 YPDDGG
-614 PKHLWQGLSEHFPL
+614 KKYLWPGLKDHFPL
-628 SDDQPSVDE
+628 AGEQPTIEE
-637 VKSRLMIRQAIECA
+637 VQSRFMVRQAVEAA

-657 VLRDTAS
+657 VLIDASS

-686 DTMGVDE
+686 DTYGLKA
-693 FVREADRLT
+693 FVAEADRLA

-709 TPPQLLRD
+709 TPPQMLRD
-717 MAANGETFYT
+717 MAAAGERFYA
-727 KGDSRGRIPGKKAA
+727 KGDTRGRIAKAA

>member
-6 RYEVDGD
+6 RFEVDGD

-27 NVFNAQLIEDLET
+27 NVFNAQLIDDLDT
-40 CVNKVLEDDA
+40 CVDKVLADDA
-50 VKGAVITSGKDA
+50 IKGAVITSGKPA

-71 LGAQAGAEQTPEEAF
+71 LGGQAGGDATPEEAF
-86 EGAFRLNK
+86 ESAFRLNK
-94 ILRLIETGG
+94 ILRKMETGD
-103 KPRKELALQGTKP
+103 KNRKVLAKEGTKP

-131 LVLACH
+131 LVLGCH
-137 YRVITDSPKMQL
+137 YRVLADVPSMQL

-165 QRLPRIVGIQAA
+165 QRLPRLIGIQAA
-177 AQAITTGKPYN
+177 AQAITTGKPFK
-188 GQVALGLGIAQE
+188 GQMAVGLGIAQE
-200 MAPTDQVVEKA
+200 IAPLEDVVTKA
-211 KAWVKKSPSALAP
+211 KEWVKKSPSALAP

-229 FKYPGGAGAMNPAAV
+229 FKYPGGSGAMHPGSV
-244 QTFIGANAMAQKQT
+244 QTFVGANAMAQKQT

-271 LYEGGIV
+271 LFEGGVV

-286 ESKYFMTLLAGSVA
+286 ESKYFMSLLADPVA
-300 PNMIRSLFINKQAV
+300 GNMIRSLFINKQAV

-320 PKNIERKTVKR
+320 PEGIERKKVKR

-346 VSAKGGMDVVL
+346 VSAKAGMEVVL
-357 LDRDMAS
+357 LDRDEAS

-371 SRKLVEKDIGR
+371 SRNLVKKGVER
-382 GKLTKEKGDAFLE
+382 GKVSQEKGDALLE
-395 RIIPTDNYDDLK
+395 RITTTSDYADLK

-435 KDVVFASNTSTLP
+435 DDIVFASNTSTLP
-448 ITGLAKNFTRPHQFI
+448 ITGLAKNFSRPHQFI
-463 GIHFFSPVEKM
+463 GIHFFSPVDKM

-481 GEKTDDETLALA
+481 GEKTDDATLALA
-493 LDYVSQIRKTPIVVN
+493 LDYVSQIKKTPIVVN

-514 TSRCFGTYVQEGYAM
+514 TSRCFGTYVTEGYAM

-557 EVAID
+557 EVALD

-571 RKALGDKYVPSP
+571 KKALGDAYVESP
-583 ADGFVEKMVTE
+583 ADSFVEKMVVD
-594 LERFGRKNGKGAYV
+594 LERFGRKNGKGNYV

-614 PKHLWQGLSEHFPL
+614 KKHLWPGLQDHFPL
-628 SDDQPSVDE
+628 SDEQPTVDE
-637 VKSRLMIRQAIECA
+637 VKSRFMVRQAVEAA

-657 VLRDTAS
+657 VLIDASS

-686 DTMGVDE
+686 DTYGIAE
-693 FVREADRLT
+693 FVAEADRLA
-702 QAYGPRF
+702 QAYGARF
-709 TPPQLLRD
+709 TPPQMLRD
-717 MAANGETFYT
+717 MAEKGETFYS
-727 KGDSRGRIPGKKAA
+727 KGDTRGRLAA

>member
-6 RYEVDGD
+6 RYDVDAD

-27 NVFNAQLIEDLET
+27 NVFNAQLIEDLNT
-40 CVNKVLEDDA
+40 CVDKVLADDA
-50 VKGAVITSGKDA
+50 VKGAVITSGKPA

-71 LGAQAGAEQTPEEAF
+71 LGGQAGAEQTPQQAF
-86 EGAFRLNK
+86 ESAFGLNK
-94 ILRLIETGG
+94 LLRKLETGD
-103 KPRKELALQGTKP
+103 KDRKALAKEGTKP

-137 YRVITDSPKMQL
+137 YRVLADVPGMQL

-165 QRLPRIVGIQAA
+165 QRLPRLVGLQAA

-188 GQVALGLGIAQE
+188 GQIALGLGIAQALVPLDE
-200 MAPTDQVVEKA
+200 VVSNA
-211 KAWVKKSPSALAP
+211 KEWVKKTASALAP

-229 FKYPGGAGAMNPAAV
+229 FKYPGGAGAMNPNAV
-244 QTFIGANAMAQKQT
+244 RTFMGASAMAQKQT
-258 QHNYPAVQAILSC
+258 QHNYPAVEAILSC

-286 ESKYFMTLLAGSVA
+286 ESKYFMKLLAGPVA
-300 PNMIRSLFINKQAV
+300 GNMIRSLFINKQAV

-320 PKNIERKTVKR
+320 PEGFDRKKVKR

-346 VSAKGGMDVVL
+346 VSAKAGMEVVL
-357 LDRDMAS
+357 LDRDEAS

-371 SRKLVEKDIGR
+371 SRNLVKKGVER
-382 GKLTKEKGDAFLE
+382 GKVSQEKGDVLLE
-395 RIIPTDNYDDLK
+395 RIITTSNYADLK

-463 GIHFFSPVEKM
+463 GIHFFSPVDKM

-493 LDYVSQIRKTPIVVN
+493 LDYVSQIKKTPIVVN

-529 VKEGVNPALIENAGK
+529 VQEGVNPALIENAGK

-557 EVAID
+557 EVALD

-571 RKALGDKYVPSP
+571 RKALGDKYVSSP
-583 ADGFVEKMVTE
+583 ADGFVEKMVVD
-594 LERFGRKNGKGAYV
+594 LERFGRKNGKGNYV

-614 PKHLWQGLSEHFPL
+614 RKYLWPGLADHFPVA
-628 SDDQPSVDE
+628 DEQPSVDE
-637 VKSRLMIRQAIECA
+637 VKSRFMVRQAIEAA

-657 VLRDTAS
+657 VLIDASS

-686 DTMGVDE
+686 DTMGVAE
-693 FVREADRLT
+693 FVREADRLA

-709 TPPQLLRD
+709 TPPQMLRD
-717 MAANGETFYT
+717 MAEKGENFYS
-727 KGDSRGRIPGKKAA
+727 KGDTRGRLAKAA

>member
-1 MTETI
+1 MTDTI
-6 RYEVDGD
+6 RFDVDSD

-27 NVFNAQLIEDLET
+27 NVFNAQLIEDLDT
-40 CVNKVLEDDA
+40 CVDKVLADDA
-50 VKGAVITSGKDA
+50 IKGAVITSGKPA

-71 LGAQAGAEQTPEEAF
+71 LGSSTGTEATPEEAF
-86 EGAFRLNK
+86 ESAFRLNK
-94 ILRLIETGG
+94 IFRKLETGD
-103 KPRKELALQGTKP
+103 KNRKVLMKEGTKP

-137 YRVITDSPKMQL
+137 YRVIADDPKMQL

-165 QRLPRIVGIQAA
+165 QRLPRLTGIQAA

-188 GQVALGLGIAQE
+188 GQIALGLGIAQE
-200 MAPTDQVVEKA
+200 MAPASEVVDRA

-229 FKYPGGAGAMNPAAV
+229 FKYPGGAGAMHPGSV
-244 QTFIGANAMAQKQT
+244 QTFVGANAMAQKQT

-271 LYEGGIV
+271 LFEGGVV

-286 ESKYFMTLLAGSVA
+286 ESKYFMSLLADPVA
-300 PNMIRSLFINKQAV
+300 GNMIRSLFINKQAV

-320 PKNIERKTVKR
+320 PEGIERKKVKR

-346 VSAKGGMDVVL
+346 VSAKVGMEVVL
-357 LDRDMAS
+357 LDRDEAS

-371 SRKLVEKDIGR
+371 SRKLVEKGVSR
-382 GKLTKEKGDAFLE
+382 GKVSKEKGEALLE
-395 RIIPTDNYDDLK
+395 RITTTSDYADLK

-422 KKDVT
+422 KKSVT
-427 EKTEAVIG
+427 EATEAVIG
-435 KDVVFASNTSTLP
+435 KDIVFASNTSTLP

-463 GIHFFSPVEKM
+463 GIHFFSPVDKM

-481 GEKTDDETLALA
+481 GEKTDDATLALA
-493 LDYVSQIRKTPIVVN
+493 LDYVSQIKKTPIVVN

-514 TSRCFGTYVQEGYAM
+514 TSRCFGTYVTEGYAM

-557 EVAID
+557 EVALD

-571 RKALGDKYVPSP
+571 KKALGDKYVESP
-583 ADGFVEKMVTE
+583 ADGFVEKMVVE
-594 LERFGRKNGKGAYV
+594 LERFGRKNSKGNYV
-608 YPEDGS
+608 YPEDGG
-614 PKHLWQGLSEHFPL
+614 KKYLWPGLQDHFPL
-628 SDDQPSVDE
+628 SDDQPTVEE
-637 VKSRLMIRQAIECA
+637 VKSRFMVRQAVEAA

-657 VLRDTAS
+657 VLIDASS

-686 DTMGVDE
+686 DTYGVAE
-693 FVREADRLT
+693 FVAEADRLA

-709 TPPQLLRD
+709 TPPQMLRD
-717 MAANGETFYT
+717 MADKGETFYA
-727 KGDSRGRIPGKKAA
+727 KGDTRGRIAKAA

>member
-6 RYEVDGD
+6 RFDVDSD

-27 NVFNAQLIEDLET
+27 NVFNAQLIEDLDT
-40 CVNKVLEDDA
+40 CVDKVLADDKI
-50 VKGAVITSGKDA
+50 VGAVITSGKPA

-71 LGAQAGAEQTPEEAF
+71 LGSSAGGEQTPEEAF
-86 EGAFRLNK
+86 ESAFRLNK
-94 ILRLIETGG
+94 ILRKMETGD
-103 KPRKELALQGTKP
+103 KNRKVLMKEGTKP

-137 YRVITDSPKMQL
+137 YRVIADDPKMQL

-165 QRLPRIVGIQAA
+165 QRLPRLTGIQAA

-188 GQVALGLGIAQE
+188 GQIAMGLGIVQA
-200 MAPTDQVVEKA
+200 MAPAADVVEKA
-211 KAWVKKSPSALAP
+211 KEWVKKSPSALAP

-229 FKYPGGAGAMNPAAV
+229 FKYPGGSGAMHPGSV
-244 QTFIGANAMAQKQT
+244 QTFVGANAMAQKQT

-271 LYEGGIV
+271 LFEGGVV

-286 ESKYFMTLLAGSVA
+286 ESKYFMTLLAGPVA
-300 PNMIRSLFINKQAV
+300 GNMIRSLFINKQAV

-320 PKNIERKTVKR
+320 PEGHERKKIKR

-346 VSAKGGMDVVL
+346 VSAKAGMDVVL
-357 LDRDMAS
+357 LDRDDAS

-371 SRKLVEKDIGR
+371 SRNLVKKGVER
-382 GKLTKEKGDAFLE
+382 GKVSQEKGEALLE
-395 RIIPTDNYDDLK
+395 RITTTSDYADLK
-407 DCDLIIEAVFEAEDI
+407 DCDLIIEAVFEADDI
-422 KKDVT
+422 KKAVT
-427 EKTEAVIG
+427 EATEAVIG
-435 KDVVFASNTSTLP
+435 KDIVFASNTSTLP

-463 GIHFFSPVEKM
+463 GIHFFSPVDKM
-474 PLVEIIM
+474 PLVEIIL
-481 GEKTDDETLALA
+481 GEKTDDATVALA

-514 TSRCFGTYVQEGYAM
+514 TSRCFGTYVTEGYAM

-557 EVAID
+557 EVALD

-583 ADGFVEKMVTE
+583 ADGFVEKMVVD
-594 LERFGRKNGKGAYV
+594 LERFGRKNKKGNYV
-608 YPEDGS
+608 YPEDGG
-614 PKHLWQGLSEHFPL
+614 KKYLWPGLQEHFPL
-628 SDDQPSVDE
+628 ADEQPTVEE
-637 VKSRLMIRQAIECA
+637 VKSRYMVRQAVEAA

-657 VLRDTAS
+657 VLIDASS

-686 DTMGVDE
+686 DTYGVAE
-693 FVREADRLT
+693 FVAEADRLA
-702 QAYGPRF
+702 QAYGARF

-717 MAANGETFYT
+717 MAAAGETFYA
-727 KGDSRGRIPGKKAA
+727 KGDTRGKIAKAA

>member
-13 GIALLTIDLPNTGM
+13 GVALLTIDLPNTSM
-27 NVFNAQLIEDLET
+27 NVFNAQLIKDLDA
-40 CVNKVLEDDA
+40 CVDKVLTDDA
-50 VKGAVITSGKDA
+50 VKGAVITSGKPA

-71 LGAQAGAEQTPEEAF
+71 LGGQAGAKQTPQEAF
-86 EGAFRLNK
+86 ESAFGLNK
-94 ILRLIETGG
+94 MLRKLETGD
-103 KPRKELALQGTKP
+103 KDRKVLAKEGTKP

-137 YRVITDSPKMQL
+137 YRVLADVPGMQL

-165 QRLPRIVGIQAA
+165 QRLPRLTGIQAA

-188 GQVALGLGIAQE
+188 AQIAQGLGIVQA
-200 MAPTDQVVEKA
+200 VVPLDNVVQNA
-211 KAWVKKSPSALAP
+211 KDWVKANSSAIAP

-229 FKYPGGAGAMNPAAV
+229 FKYPGGAGAMNPSSV
-244 QTFIGANAMAQKQT
+244 QTFVGANAMAQKQT

-271 LYEGGIV
+271 LFEGGVV

-286 ESKYFMTLLAGSVA
+286 ESKYFMKLLADPVA
-300 PNMIRSLFINKQAV
+300 GNMIRSLFINKQAV

-320 PKNIERKTVKR
+320 PDGFERKKVKR

-346 VSAKGGMDVVL
+346 VSAKVGMEVVL
-357 LDRDMAS
+357 LDRDMAA

-371 SRKLVEKDIGR
+371 SRNLVKKGIER
-382 GKLTKEKGDAFLE
+382 GKVTQEKGDALLG
-395 RIIPTDNYDDLK
+395 RIIPTADYADLK
-407 DCDLIIEAVFEAEDI
+407 DCDLIIEAVFESDEI

-435 KDVVFASNTSTLP
+435 KDIVFASNTSTLP

-463 GIHFFSPVEKM
+463 GIHFFSPVDKM

-514 TSRCFGTYVQEGYAM
+514 TSRCFGTYVQEGYSM

-557 EVAID
+557 EVALD

-571 RKALGDKYVPSP
+571 RKAMGDKYVASP
-583 ADGFVEKMVTE
+583 ADGFVEKMVVD
-594 LERFGRKNGKGAYV
+594 LERFGRKNGKGNYV
-608 YPEDGS
+608 YPEDGGRKYIW
-614 PKHLWQGLSEHFPL
+614 PGLGEHFPVAAE
-628 SDDQPSVDE
+628 QPSVDE
-637 VKSRLMIRQAIECA
+637 VKSRFMVRQAVEAA

-657 VLRDTAS
+657 VLIDASS

-686 DTMGVDE
+686 DTMGVAE
-693 FVREADRLT
+693 FVAEADRLA

-709 TPPQLLRD
+709 TPPQMLRD
-717 MAANGETFYT
+717 MAAKGERFYA
-727 KGDSRGRIPGKKAA
+727 KGDTRGKIAKAA

>member
-13 GIALLTIDLPNTGM
+13 GIALLTIDLPNANM
-27 NVFNAQLIEDLET
+27 NVFNAQLIEDLDA
-40 CVNKVLEDDA
+40 CVDKVLADDN

-71 LGAQAGAEQTPEEAF
+71 LGSAEADQTPEQAF
-86 EGAFRLNK
+86 ENAFRLNK
-94 ILRLIETGG
+94 IFRKMETGD
-103 KPRKELALQGTKP
+103 KDRKVLMKEGTKP

-137 YRVITDSPKMQL
+137 HRVISDTPAMQL
-149 GFPEVQVGLLP
+149 GFPEVMVGLLP

-165 QRLPRIVGIQAA
+165 QRLPRLTGIQAA

-188 GQVALGLGIAQE
+188 GQIAMGLGIVQE
-200 MAPTDQVVEKA
+200 MVPTDQVVAKA
-211 KAWVKKSPSALAP
+211 KEWVKKSPSALAP

-271 LYEGGIV
+271 LYEGGVV

-286 ESKYFMTLLAGSVA
+286 ESKYFMKLLSGPVA

-320 PKNIERKTVKR
+320 PDGYERKKVKR

-346 VSAKGGMDVVL
+346 VSAKAGMEVVL
-357 LDRDMAS
+357 LDREMAA

-371 SRKLVEKDIGR
+371 SRNLVKKGMER
-382 GKLTKEKGDAFLE
+382 GKVTQEKGDALLE
-395 RIIPTDNYDDLK
+395 RIIPTDSYDDLK

-463 GIHFFSPVEKM
+463 GIHFFSPVDKM

-481 GEKTDDETLALA
+481 GEKTDDATLALA
-493 LDYVSQIRKTPIVVN
+493 LDYVSQIKKTPIVVN

-583 ADGFVEKMVTE
+583 ADGFVETMVVE
-594 LERFGRKNGKGAYV
+594 LERFGRKNGKGAYD
-608 YPEDGS
+608 YPTDGS
-614 PKHLWQGLSEHFPL
+614 PKHLWPGLADHFPL
-628 SDDQPSVDE
+628 ADDQPNVDE
-637 VKSRLMIRQAIECA
+637 VKSRLMVRMAVECA

-693 FVREADRLT
+693 FVAEADRLA
-702 QAYGPRF
+702 QAYGARF

-717 MAANGETFYT
+717 MADKGETFYT
-727 KGDSRGRIPGKKAA
+727 KGDSRGKIPAKAA

>member
-1 MTETI
+1 MTESI

-13 GIALLTIDLPNTGM
+13 GIALLTIDLPGQSM
-27 NVFNAQLIEDLET
+27 NVFNAQLIDDLDT
-40 CVNKVLEDDA
+40 VIDKVLADNA
-50 VKGAVITSGKDA
+50 VKGAVITSAKPA

-71 LGAQAGAEQTPEEAF
+71 LGGEDAADMSLEAQF
-86 EGAFRLNK
+86 ESTFRLNK
-94 ILRLIETGG
+94 ILRKLETGG
-103 KPRKELALQGTKP
+103 KSVKELGKGGTKP

-124 ALGGGFE
+124 ALGGGLE

-137 YRVITDSPKMQL
+137 HRVVADHPKLQL
-149 GFPEVQVGLLP
+149 GLPESQVGLLP

-165 QRLPRIVGIQAA
+165 QRLPRLIGIQAA
-177 AQAITTGKPYN
+177 AQAITTGKPFN
-188 GQVALGLGIAQE
+188 PQQALGLGIVQAVVP
-200 MAPTDQVVEKA
+200 ADKVVETA
-211 KAWVKKSPSALAP
+211 REWVKNTASAIAP

-229 FKYPGGAGAMNPAAV
+229 FKYPGGAGAMHPGAV

-258 QHNYPAVQAILSC
+258 QHNYPAIQAILSC

-286 ESKYFMTLLAGSVA
+286 ESKYFMKLLSGPVA
-300 PNMIRSLFINKQAV
+300 KNMIRSLFINKQAV

-320 PKNIERKTVKR
+320 PAGFEKKTVKR
-331 LGMLGAGL
+331 LGMLGAGM

-346 VSAKGGMDVVL
+346 VSAKVGMDVVL
-357 LDRDMAS
+357 LDRDAAA

-371 SRKLVEKDIGR
+371 SRKLVEKGVSR
-382 GKLTKEKGDAFLE
+382 GKITQEKGDALLS
-395 RIIPTDNYDDLK
+395 RIHTTADYGDLT
-407 DCDLIIEAVFEAEDI
+407 DCDLIIEAVFEDEGI

-427 EKTEAVIG
+427 EKTEAAIG

-463 GIHFFSPVEKM
+463 GIHFFSPVDKM

-493 LDYVSQIRKTPIVVN
+493 LDYVSQIKKTPIVVN

-544 MAGMPV
+544 MSGMPV

-557 EVAID
+557 EVALD
-562 LSYKVGMAT
+562 LSYKVMQAT
-571 RKALGDKYVPSP
+571 KKALGDKYTPSP
-583 ADGFVEKMVTE
+583 ADDFVEKMVTE
-594 LERFGRKNGKGAYV
+594 LERFGRKNGKGNYV

-614 PKHLWQGLSEHFPL
+614 PKHLWPGLGDHFPL
-628 SDDQPSVDE
+628 SDDQPTLDE
-637 VKSRLMIRQAIECA
+637 VKSRLMVRQAVEAA

-657 VLRDTAS
+657 VLIDASS
-664 GDIGAIFGWGFAPFT
+664 GDIGAIFGWGFAPWT

-686 DTMGVDE
+686 DTIGVAE
-693 FVREADRLT
+693 FVMEADRLA
-702 QAYGPRF
+702 QQYGERF
-709 TPPQLLRD
+709 TPPKLLRD
-717 MAANGETFYT
+717 MAASGDSFYKTGET
-727 KGDSRGRIPGKKAA
+727 RGRMAKAA